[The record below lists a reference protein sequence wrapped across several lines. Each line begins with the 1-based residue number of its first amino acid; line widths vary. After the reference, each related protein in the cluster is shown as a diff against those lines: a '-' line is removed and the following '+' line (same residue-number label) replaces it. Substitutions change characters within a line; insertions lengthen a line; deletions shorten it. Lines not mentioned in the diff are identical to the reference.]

1 MAVTPGCTI
10 CRQASMKSANNTLPD
25 VAKQRAGAFERA
37 FLPAALEI
45 IESPPSP
52 TARVLG
58 ATIIGLFCLTVAWAS
73 FGTIDIVAIAPGK
86 IVPAGR
92 TKTIQPVET
101 GVVRAIHVRDG
112 QRVK

>member
-1 MAVTPGCTI
+1 SCIT
-10 CRQASMKSANNTLPD
+10 CRQASMKSAKPS
-25 VAKQRAGAFERA
+25 VPAIARAGAFERA

-52 TARVLG
+52 TARLLG
-58 ATIIGLFCLTVAWAS
+58 ATIVGLFCLVVGWAS
-73 FGTIDIVAIAPGK
+73 LGTIDIVAIAPGK

-112 QRVK
+112 QRVKA